1 MVKTKILLI
10 TSSDDT
16 YRKPLLE
23 ADGYEVHTVDIN
35 DARPVIGSELYHLV
49 LIGTELAGNTMQEF
63 CQQIRRTRPGV
74 KIGVLAQ
81 RADYIPAED
90 CADVVIRSQH
100 SPGKFL
106 ATVRRIVDLAPGD
119 KFANEGDDE

>member
-1 MVKTKILLI
+1 MVKKKILLI

-23 ADGYEVHTVDIN
+23 ADGYEVHTAGIN
-35 DARPVIGSELYHLV
+35 DARPIIGSELYNLV
-49 LIGTELAGNTMQEF
+49 LIGTELAGATMQEF

-81 RADYIPAED
+81 NADYVAADD
-90 CADVVIRSQH
+90 CADAVIRSQH
-100 SPGKFL
+100 SPGRFL
-106 ATVRRIVDLAPGD
+106 ATVRKIVELAPGD
-119 KFANEGDDE
+119 KFGNEGDDE